1 MKTYVDWYLESGSH
15 VPGNPGPGPG
25 KKIDKK
31 FLEWIS
37 KVENKVM
44 LFYGMTLLDLPDEN
58 YMDNFKLNTS
68 PERMVDIIFENN
80 KI

>member
-1 MKTYVDWYLESGSH
+1 MKTYVDWYLESG
-15 VPGNPGPGPG
+15 

-31 FLEWIS
+31 FLKWIS

-44 LFYGMTLLDLPDEN
+44 LFYGMTLLDLPDED